1 MALPE
6 MCNDAPM
13 EYRYSVGK
21 RVGDSLVGV
30 LWALGS
36 AFGFGISI
44 FMLVDPASMGFG
56 SAGPLVGRCVIVCCI
71 GLGMV
76 YMAFVYA
83 RRVFG
88 DRLIVADDG
97 LVCREGSRT
106 RTRTTTIPW
115 SSVTLFTVLTSGLP
129 ANWRFVCANLR
140 TGQRVRLPCTA
151 RSGRAG
157 TAAAAAIA
165 AELTAEL
172 RDHS

>member
-13 EYRYSVGK
+13 EYRYSVVK

-36 AFGFGISI
+36 AFAIGTSI
-44 FMLVDPASMGFG
+44 IILVDPAAVG
-56 SAGPLVGRCVIVCCI
+56 SAGPLVGRFVLEFCI
-71 GLGMV
+71 GVGMV

-115 SSVTLFTVLTSGLP
+115 SSVAAFTVLTSGPP
-129 ANWRFVCANLR
+129 ARWRAVYAILR

-151 RSGRAG
+151 RSGRGG

-165 AELTAEL
+165 EALTAKL

>member
-30 LWALGS
+30 TWALGS
-36 AFGFGISI
+36 AFGIGTSI
-44 FMLVDPASMGFG
+44 VILVDPAAVG
-56 SAGPLVGRCVIVCCI
+56 SGGPLVGRFVLVFC
-71 GLGMV
+71 LGVGMA
-76 YMAFVYA
+76 YMALVYA

-115 SSVTLFTVLTSGLP
+115 SSVTSFTVLTSGPP

-140 TGQRVRLPCTA
+140 TGRRVRLPCTA
-151 RSGRAG
+151 RAGRGGA
-157 TAAAAAIA
+157 AAAAAIA
-165 AELTAEL
+165 EALTAEL
-172 RDHS
+172 RDRS

>member
-30 LWALGS
+30 TWALGS
-36 AFGFGISI
+36 AFAIGTSI
-44 FMLVDPASMGFG
+44 FILVDPASVGFG
-56 SAGPLVGRCVIVCCI
+56 SAGPLVGRFVLVFCI
-71 GLGMV
+71 GVAMA
-76 YMAFVYA
+76 YMALVYA

-115 SSVTLFTVLTSGLP
+115 SSVTSFTVLTSGPP
-129 ANWRFVCANLR
+129 AHWRAVYATLR

-157 TAAAAAIA
+157 AAAAAAIA
-165 AELTAEL
+165 EALTAKL